1 MDKKGIN
8 MFEIRAATP
17 SDIEF
22 LTIADLKAGAEEEG
36 EVTPAEMKGENAFR
50 KHLAKIDEFVTDK
63 EKGAWVG
70 VTREGGQRAGMIL
83 CRFRN
88 RLTEPFD
95 DGTIFNELDVSIFPD
110 EGRFCEIF
118 QLWVEPAHR
127 RKGLAMQLKEHL
139 ETEVSKRG
147 IEMIYTHTRES
158 NLHVLEL
165 NRRLGYTE
173 IRRGPI
179 WDDVIRV
186 SLIKHIQ
193 AQRSITK

>member
-1 MDKKGIN
+1 
-8 MFEIRAATP
+8 MFEIRKVTP

-22 LTIADLKAGAEEEG
+22 LTVADLKIGAEEDG
-36 EVTPAEMKGENAFR
+36 VTIPAEMQDKHAFR
-50 KHLAKIDEFVTDK
+50 IHLAKMGAFVSDEN
-63 EKGAWVG
+63 KGAWVG
-70 VTREGGQRAGMIL
+70 VTREDGQRAGMIL

-88 RLTEPFD
+88 RLTEPFN
-95 DGTIFNELDVSIFPD
+95 DGTIFNELDVRIFPD

-118 QLWVEPAHR
+118 QLWVEPSHR

-165 NRRLGYTE
+165 NHRLGYTE